1 MSPHRFSAWDGT
13 QDPLGPDL
21 DEVFNRLSEDVF
33 HGWDFET
40 ALRRMLSQG
49 WRDRSGQRLMGL
61 EEMTDRLA
69 RQRRKQLEKYS
80 LDGVFKDITEKL
92 DNVVRQERQGIDERL
107 TQVDDETAHRVLDR
121 VAAKR
126 REQLENLPR
135 DPGGAI
141 RELQEYEFMDER
153 AERSFAHL
161 LEEIKKGVVDT
172 YFKEMTAQM
181 QAMSAED
188 VGQLRAMARD
198 LNRLVREKLEGVP
211 DAQRQSSYEAFL
223 GNWGHLFPN
232 APPRVDDF
240 LDEIT
245 RQMARMDSL
254 MRSLSPEMRRELGEL
269 VDAVFGDPELQSEL
283 AELGAGLEMLSP
295 RSGLGSRYS
304 FFGNQELP
312 LDEAMNLM
320 GRLQA
325 MEELERSLRE
335 VYRGGTVPPNTRAQL
350 QDMLGEDAAH
360 SLDQLSQMARELE
373 ARGLVQRDA
382 DGLRLT
388 ARGMRRIGQ
397 KALGDL
403 FAKLRKDRFG
413 EHTLSRRG
421 QRGERAE
428 DSKPYEFGDPFDL
441 DVERTV
447 MNAIQRQASEAPA
460 ERSRVPRLDPDDFEV
475 HRSDSLTRSS
485 TVLMLD
491 MSRSMPLRG
500 YFYAAKKV
508 ALALD
513 SLIRSQYP
521 RDCLH
526 IIGFSDI
533 AREISSSDLPHLSV
547 NEYVYG
553 TNMQHGLMLARR
565 LLARD
570 GAANKQVIIVSD
582 GEPTAHIENGRPV
595 FFYPPLPETFAKTL
609 VEVQRCTREGIV
621 INTFMLESN
630 HQLVQFVD
638 EMTRLNRGRAFFI
651 SPDRLGDYVLV
662 DYVASKRRRAA

>member
-1 MSPHRFSAWDGT
+1 
-13 QDPLGPDL
+13 
-21 DEVFNRLSEDVF
+21 
-33 HGWDFET
+33 
-40 ALRRMLSQG
+40 
-49 WRDRSGQRLMGL
+49 
-61 EEMTDRLA
+61 
-69 RQRRKQLEKYS
+69 
-80 LDGVFKDITEKL
+80 
-92 DNVVRQERQGIDERL
+92 
-107 TQVDDETAHRVLDR
+107 
-121 VAAKR
+121 
-126 REQLENLPR
+126 
-135 DPGGAI
+135 
-141 RELQEYEFMDER
+141 
-153 AERSFAHL
+153 
-161 LEEIKKGVVDT
+161 
-172 YFKEMTAQM
+172 
-181 QAMSAED
+181 
-188 VGQLRAMARD
+188 
-198 LNRLVREKLEGVP
+198 
-211 DAQRQSSYEAFL
+211 
-223 GNWGHLFPN
+223 
-232 APPRVDDF
+232 
-240 LDEIT
+240 
-245 RQMARMDSL
+245 
-254 MRSLSPEMRRELGEL
+254 MRSQLGDL
-269 VDAVFGDPELQSEL
+269 MDAVFGDADLQSEL

-295 RSGLGSRYS
+295 RGGLGSRYS
-304 FFGNQELP
+304 FFGSEQLP
-312 LDEAMNLM
+312 LDEAMQLM
-320 GRLQA
+320 GRLQS

-335 VYRGGTVPPNTRAQL
+335 VYRGGQVPSETRQQL
-350 QDMLGEDAAH
+350 RDMLGDDAAR

-373 ARGLVQRDA
+373 ARGLVQRDGE
-382 DGLRLT
+382 GLRLT

-403 FAKLRKDRFG
+403 FAQLRKDRFG
-413 EHTLSRRG
+413 EHTIARRG

-447 MNAIQRQASEAPA
+447 MNAVQRQASEAPA
-460 ERSRVPRLDPDDFEV
+460 HPGVPRLRPDDFEV
-475 HRSDSLTRSS
+475 HRSDALTRSA

-521 RDCLH
+521 RDSLH

-565 LLARD
+565 MLARD
-570 GAANKQVIIVSD
+570 AAANKQIIIVSD

-595 FFYPPLPETFAKTL
+595 FFYPPLPETFEKTL
-609 VEVQRCTREGIV
+609 IEVQRCTREKIV